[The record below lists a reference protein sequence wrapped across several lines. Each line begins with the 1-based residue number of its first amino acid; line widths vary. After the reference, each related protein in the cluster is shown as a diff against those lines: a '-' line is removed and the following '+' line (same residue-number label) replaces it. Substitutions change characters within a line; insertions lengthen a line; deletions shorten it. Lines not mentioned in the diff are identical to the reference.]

1 MIRVNVHRRGIFPH
15 LDNAAAQSLCAI
27 AGKPLPGSEK
37 NYTTI
42 ARNGPYELDL
52 LADAGTF
59 FLCAPKIAEVR
70 WPEVF
75 GVTLVEHNA
84 S

>member
-1 MIRVNVHRRGIFPH
+1 MISINVYRRGIFPH
-15 LDNAAAQSLCAI
+15 LDNATAQSLCAI

-52 LADAGTF
+52 LADAGTC
-59 FLCAPKIAEVR
+59 FLYAPKVAEVR

-75 GVTLVEHNA
+75 GVTLVDHNA